1 MILKLSLLQARPD
14 TFYDRFDLY
23 PAISAGV
30 GNKQTLAQF
39 VPCGTCPAT
48 LFQKPGIKLAEA
60 STCHLEADQ
69 SENLLNLLQIFAP
82 LKPVEENAGGE
93 AVRGPSR
100 RFHGGYLSLKRCW
113 KRGAR
118 IRSL

>member
-1 MILKLSLLQARPD
+1 VILKLLLLQARPD

-48 LFQKPGIKLAEA
+48 LFQKPGIKLADA

-82 LKPVEENAGGE
+82 LKPVEENAGG
-93 AVRGPSR
+93 VRPFVDHPDG
-100 RFHGGYLSLKRCW
+100 FMVATCH
-113 KRGAR
+113 
-118 IRSL
+118 